1 MINDY
6 NEIRDCIYKDEHY
19 SVRDNGAVMRHLRV
33 GKKARKDDEV
43 WTFGNKDPRTG
54 YMMLG
59 KHRVHIIV
67 ATAFYGERDTATF
80 VVDHKDTNRCNNR
93 IENLHWLT
101 KLENILNNEITR
113 NKIIRICGSI
123 EAFIEN
129 PQLLQKSNMPDTS
142 FEWMRAVTAEEA
154 KIAYENIKK
163 YWEEQAR
170 NPHPISGTRMDDNIY
185 HKQLNPSKRY
195 QTPDMSTPKMFD
207 TLSDTSFDTNDNR
220 HVVTDDDWE
229 RITKSFRETNTQ
241 EPIVQEYKEPE
252 IKEYYKMSL
261 TPKAALI
268 PFFMD
273 DKPGEYPST
282 PQGEY
287 DNPLQVYAEA
297 LTPGAV
303 YWRNHNGK
311 REYVVDKRDFSTDG
325 QTLVV
330 ISKANYVWGKD
341 ENGEPIEVPLSTLE
355 KDEYDD
361 SELHR
366 QLNEITY
373 RDGLFFHKRHGGFFT
388 SFYLE
393 EDYKE
398 LTTKE

>member
-1 MINDY
+1 MINVY
-6 NEIRDCIYKDEHY
+6 NETRDCIYKDEHY
-19 SVRDNGAVMRHLRV
+19 SVRDNGAVMRHLRI
-33 GKKARKDDEV
+33 GKKARKDDGV
-43 WTFGNKDPRTG
+43 WTFGNKDLRNG

-101 KLENILNNEITR
+101 KLEHILSNDIPR

-163 YWEEQAR
+163 YWDEQAR

-229 RITKSFRETNTQ
+229 RMTKSFREPIAPIPIPPTAQITPIENNKGSYQYTI
-241 EPIVQEYKEPE
+241 EPQ
-252 IKEYYKMSL
+252 L
-261 TPKAALI
+261 TK
-268 PFFMD
+268 
-273 DKPGEYPST
+273 
-282 PQGEY
+282 
-287 DNPLQVYAEA
+287 AEA
-297 LTPGAV
+297 PETAWQKDWRTPSSFV
-303 YWRNHNGK
+303 CCPETISNQPLEDYYNRLVIDENFNIT
-311 REYVVDKRDFSTDG
+311 RYQNSDTPSIQTIVDKAYIDDNSAIIVLTYNDNSMKPFALAKIYVTEGKFIHESQGTYFYEDGARKDFTLAQGLEWDG
-325 QTLVV
+325 
-330 ISKANYVWGKD
+330 
-341 ENGEPIEVPLSTLE
+341 GECF
-355 KDEYDD
+355 DD
-361 SELHR
+361 
-366 QLNEITY
+366 Y
-373 RDGLFFHKRHGGFFT
+373 C
-388 SFYLE
+388 
-393 EDYKE
+393 
-398 LTTKE
+398 